1 MILNLNSGRR
11 RRSNLPPSP
20 RSGPPMRQLRSGQTP
35 LRFSRTPTRTYS
47 DTLPFSSDLVRPGL
61 TESDLISPKP
71 PPSPGVRPPSPA
83 AFLLLLIMIL
93 ILLAP
98 VPALGLARFLHSFS
112 CGKHGKTRL
121 NNLCAHWPWQ
131 RTQPIRKQVKNRQQ
145 VHNFA
150 KSICHFS
157 SIGSAQSRGKVGAA

>member
-11 RRSNLPPSP
+11 RRSNLRPSP
-20 RSGPPMRQLRSGQTP
+20 RFGPSMRQLRSGQTP
-35 LRFSRTPTRTYS
+35 LRFSQTPTRTHS
-47 DTLPFSSDLVRPGL
+47 DTLPFSSELVRPGL

-71 PPSPGVRPPSPA
+71 PPSPPL
-83 AFLLLLIMIL
+83 LLLLIMIL

-98 VPALGLARFLHSFS
+98 VPARGSTQFVHSFS
-112 CGKHGKTRL
+112 WGKHRKTRL
-121 NNLCAHWPWQ
+121 RNLCAHWPWQ